1 MHFAPRVQLPFLP
14 QGQSRPELGD
24 PFKFPGMLLAVE
36 ENKPFNP
43 LAISLFGPQRIMLKP
58 HDLTDLI
65 QQFEFRIGPEASARN

>member
-1 MHFAPRVQLPFLP
+1 LILGGHRHLQAGRQIIQKAPHFRRAQ
-14 QGQSRPELGD
+14 
-24 PFKFPGMLLAVE
+24 FPGMLLAVE